1 MSTAAALTQLQK
13 DIQKKK
19 LPSLL
24 DRKFEKVAGCDN
36 EEGDFSV
43 MQWNVLAQGRVIFVI
58 FNILCYHRNQNIN
71 SMSVMLKI
79 FQKKKNTQKFAPID
93 IKPFILYLIV
103 YFSRNILSF

>member
-1 MSTAAALTQLQK
+1 MSTGAALTELQK

-43 MQWNVLAQGRVIFVI
+43 MQWNVLAQGRVIFVVC
-58 FNILCYHRNQNIN
+58 NILSYHLNKKIN

-79 FQKKKNTQKFAPID
+79 PPPHQ
-93 IKPFILYLIV
+93 IV
-103 YFSRNILSF
+103 YFRKKHKNLHMQIHV

>member
-24 DRKFEKVAGCDN
+24 DRKFEKVAGCDS
-36 EEGDFSV
+36 EGDFSV

-71 SMSVMLKI
+71 
-79 FQKKKNTQKFAPID
+79 
-93 IKPFILYLIV
+93 
-103 YFSRNILSF
+103 

>member
-1 MSTAAALTQLQK
+1 MSTAAALTELQK

-43 MQWNVLAQGRVIFVI
+43 MQWNVLAQGRVIFVVC
-58 FNILCYHRNQNIN
+58 NILSHNLNKKIN
-71 SMSVMLKI
+71 SMSVMLNPPLH
-79 FQKKKNTQKFAPID
+79 Q
-93 IKPFILYLIV
+93 IV
-103 YFSRNILSF
+103 YFRKKHKNLHMQIHV

>member
-1 MSTAAALTQLQK
+1 MSTAAALTELQK

-43 MQWNVLAQGRVIFVI
+43 MQWNVLAQGIVIFVVC
-58 FNILCYHRNQNIN
+58 NILSHNLNKKKN

-79 FQKKKNTQKFAPID
+79 PPHQ
-93 IKPFILYLIV
+93 IV
-103 YFSRNILSF
+103 YFRKKHKNLHMQIHV

>member
-1 MSTAAALTQLQK
+1 MSTAAALTELQK

-43 MQWNVLAQGRVIFVI
+43 MQWNVLAQGRVIFVVC
-58 FNILCYHRNQNIN
+58 NILSYYLNKKIN

-79 FQKKKNTQKFAPID
+79 PPPHQ
-93 IKPFILYLIV
+93 IV
-103 YFSRNILSF
+103 YFRKKHKNLHMQIHV

>member
-1 MSTAAALTQLQK
+1 MSTAAALTELQK

-43 MQWNVLAQGRVIFVI
+43 MQWNVLAQGRVIFVV
-58 FNILCYHRNQNIN
+58 C
-71 SMSVMLKI
+71 
-79 FQKKKNTQKFAPID
+79 
-93 IKPFILYLIV
+93 
-103 YFSRNILSF
+103 NILSHNFFKQKDKFNVRYAKNPPPPTK

>member
-1 MSTAAALTQLQK
+1 MSTAAALTELQK

-43 MQWNVLAQGRVIFVI
+43 MQWNVLAQGRVIFVVC
-58 FNILCYHRNQNIN
+58 NVLSHNLNKKIN

-79 FQKKKNTQKFAPID
+79 PPPHQ
-93 IKPFILYLIV
+93 IV
-103 YFSRNILSF
+103 YFRKKHKNLHMQIHV